1 MHVDDHSE
9 NELLV
14 SLIMA
19 DTDVTRAK
27 AVREAYSINPA
38 DAPTIDELP

>member
-9 NELLV
+9 NQLLV

-27 AVREAYSINPA
+27 AVREAYSIDPA
-38 DAPTIDELP
+38 EAPTIDELP